1 MALAD
6 LTRLYAQQN
15 QQPWQQ
21 QLYGPQQIIFN
32 PEQTNMAGLNSSTT
46 TDNTDSNKLG
56 GNGTGNSKDSE
67 RMAYDKSD
75 PANKDRAYIDDPDYW
90 AGQFDPTLSWKD
102 TMKAYGPYM
111 GMGLINPVQA
121 GFAMAKQYMNPT
133 DDPVWQKAA
142 QEFLATNGSNMPLS
156 ELTKQIG
163 MLYKADPLNSGVF
176 ATDTAM
182 GVLQS
187 QGPLGQLYNT
197 MLQTGYQPYEFN
209 QFANGLN
216 AMGVNPTVDMPDLA
230 QMPHLVSNVRGIN
243 SGNYSTGGP
252 VAQAV
257 QRGIQ
262 HSQERASS
270 RQWMDDVLSGKTTSA
285 YKDYSAENGRDD
297 YGGDWGDD
305 DRNRNG
311 DQIGQGR

>member
-6 LTRLYAQQN
+6 LTRLYAQTN

-21 QLYGPQQIIFN
+21 QLYGPQQIMFN
-32 PEQTNMAGLNSSTT
+32 PDPTNMAGFSASSV
-46 TDNTDSNKLG
+46 TDSEDKKLG
-56 GNGTGNSKDSE
+56 GGSNNPQSSEQAGKDDSI
-67 RMAYDKSD
+67 
-75 PANKDRAYIDDPDYW
+75 NKDRTYIDDPDYW

-102 TMKAYGPYM
+102 TAKAYGPYI
-111 GMGLINPVQA
+111 GMGIMNPVTA
-121 GFAMAKQYMNPT
+121 GFSMMKNYMNPT
-133 DDPVWQKAA
+133 DDPVWQKSA
-142 QEFLATNGSNMPLS
+142 QQFLSTNGSNMTLAD
-156 ELTKQIG
+156 LTKQIG
-163 MLYKADPLNSGVF
+163 QLYKADPLNSGVF

-187 QGPLGQLYNT
+187 QGPLGQLYQS
-197 MLQTGYQPYEFN
+197 MLQNGYQPYEFN

-216 AMGVNPTVDMPDLA
+216 AMGVNPNVNMPDLY
-230 QMPHLVSNVRGIN
+230 QMPNLVQNVRGIN
-243 SGNYSTGGP
+243 SGNYSTDGP
-252 VAQAV
+252 VAQAA

-270 RQWMDDVLSGKTTSA
+270 RAWMDDVLSGKTTKA
-285 YKDYSAENGRDD
+285 YSDYSAENGRDD

-305 DRNRNG
+305 DRNRSG

>member
-21 QLYGPQQIIFN
+21 QLYGPQQIMFN
-32 PEQTNMAGLNSSTT
+32 PDATDIAGFGSSTT
-46 TDNTDSNKLG
+46 TSEEDSNSSDS
-56 GNGTGNSKDSE
+56 GNSVEYDSE
-67 RMAYDKSD
+67 K
-75 PANKDRAYIDDPDYW
+75 ANTEEKERTYIDDPDYW

-102 TMKAYGPYM
+102 TMKAYGPYAAM
-111 GMGLINPVQA
+111 FMSSPTSAIAGMIKNLG
-121 GFAMAKQYMNPT
+121 NPT
-133 DDPVWQKAA
+133 QDPVWQKAA
-142 QEFLATNGSNMPLS
+142 QQFLATNGSNMPLS
-156 ELTKQIG
+156 ELTKQINQ
-163 MLYKADPLNSGVF
+163 LYKADPLNSGVF

-182 GVLQS
+182 GMLQS
-187 QGPLGQLYNT
+187 QGPLSQLYNT
-197 MLQTGYQPYEFN
+197 MFQSGYQPYEFN

-216 AMGVNPTVDMPDLA
+216 AMGVNPNVDMPDLTS
-230 QMPHLVSNVRGIN
+230 MPNFVKNVQGIN
-243 SGNYSTGGP
+243 QGNYSTSGP
-252 VAQAV
+252 VAQAA
-257 QRGIQ
+257 QRSIE
-262 HSQERASS
+262 HSQQRASS
-270 RQWMDDVLSGKTTSA
+270 SQWMDDVLSGKTTSA